1 MAKGHKKI
9 VGSYCYKGNG
19 CTSRFCEFCCNGDKY
34 EEIEDE
40 SYLENQYSTNEA
52 IKERIDELIQL
63 YEVYIEQNK
72 RIIESKKVELNEV
85 LNTGKYECSA
95 GYIESI
101 QQYARDID
109 CYEIFIDS
117 LNYAKTGERK

>member
-1 MAKGHKKI
+1 MTEKDLRRNKI
-9 VGSYCYKGNG
+9 
-19 CTSRFCEFCCNGDKY
+19 
-34 EEIEDE
+34 IE
-40 SYLENQYSTNEA
+40 
-52 IKERIDELIQL
+52 ERIEERIEEMIQL

-72 RIIESKKVELNEV
+72 RIIESKKVELNKV

-109 CYEIFIDS
+109 CYEIFIES
-117 LNYAKTGERK
+117 LEYAKTGERK

>member
-1 MAKGHKKI
+1 MKM
-9 VGSYCYKGNG
+9 
-19 CTSRFCEFCCNGDKY
+19 
-34 EEIEDE
+34 IE
-40 SYLENQYSTNEA
+40 
-52 IKERIDELIQL
+52 ERIDELIQL

-72 RIIESKKVELNEV
+72 RIIESKKVE

-109 CYEIFIDS
+109 CYEIFIES
-117 LNYAKTGERK
+117 LKYAKTGERND

>member
-1 MAKGHKKI
+1 M
-9 VGSYCYKGNG
+9 
-19 CTSRFCEFCCNGDKY
+19 
-34 EEIEDE
+34 IE
-40 SYLENQYSTNEA
+40 
-52 IKERIDELIQL
+52 ERIDELIQL

-85 LNTGKYECSA
+85 LNTGKYECSS

-109 CYEIFIDS
+109 FDLTINEILSNFEVKDR
-117 LNYAKTGERK
+117 NEVKND

>member
-1 MAKGHKKI
+1 M
-9 VGSYCYKGNG
+9 
-19 CTSRFCEFCCNGDKY
+19 
-34 EEIEDE
+34 IE
-40 SYLENQYSTNEA
+40 
-52 IKERIDELIQL
+52 ERIDELIQL

-85 LNTGKYECSA
+85 LNTGKYECSS

-109 CYEIFIDS
+109 CYEIFIES
-117 LNYAKTGERK
+117 LEYAKAGERKVEGIKNA

>member
-1 MAKGHKKI
+1 M
-9 VGSYCYKGNG
+9 
-19 CTSRFCEFCCNGDKY
+19 
-34 EEIEDE
+34 IE
-40 SYLENQYSTNEA
+40 
-52 IKERIDELIQL
+52 ERIDELIQL

-85 LNTGKYECSA
+85 LNTGKYECSS

-109 CYEIFIDS
+109 CYEIFIES
-117 LNYAKTGERK
+117 LEYAKAGERK

>member
-1 MAKGHKKI
+1 MKM
-9 VGSYCYKGNG
+9 
-19 CTSRFCEFCCNGDKY
+19 
-34 EEIEDE
+34 IE
-40 SYLENQYSTNEA
+40 
-52 IKERIDELIQL
+52 ERIEELIQL

-85 LNTGKYECSA
+85 LNTGKYECSS

-109 CYEIFIDS
+109 CYEIFIES
-117 LNYAKTGERK
+117 LKYAKTGERK

>member
-1 MAKGHKKI
+1 M
-9 VGSYCYKGNG
+9 
-19 CTSRFCEFCCNGDKY
+19 
-34 EEIEDE
+34 IE
-40 SYLENQYSTNEA
+40 
-52 IKERIDELIQL
+52 ERIDELIQL

-85 LNTGKYECSA
+85 LNTGKYECSS

-109 CYEIFIDS
+109 CYEIFIES
-117 LNYAKTGERK
+117 LEYAKAGGRK